1 MAQDPMAPPG
11 MHLCRFCGSIVPEAK
26 YVKHKQ
32 ESGRKGGMAL
42 KGTAAAYKKS
52 KKAAKARWSRHRQRS
67 STWAAHHLKPSAGA
81 SRKFR
86 SKSETL
92 R

>member
-1 MAQDPMAPPG
+1 
-11 MHLCRFCGSIVPEAK
+11 
-26 YVKHKQ
+26 
-32 ESGRKGGMAL
+32 MAL

-67 STWAAHHLKPSAGA
+67 STWAAHHLKPSAWA
-81 SRKFR
+81 SRRFR